1 MAAPEQSL
9 RIRANAC
16 NDSPAAATF
25 PSKKP
30 SQHKLQTGFALK
42 GAVAVLTTSFM
53 STQQEHL
60 SEPLEAASHMQWP
73 QLVLLPL
80 HFVNQRPRPPPCEV
94 AGVRKLHMPT
104 LPMMPRKIAGQQRSR
119 SDGPSL
125 HSPSRNAVSCEL
137 PHNTPHE
144 YEKLAG
150 HFSNLGTTPDQT
162 FAFAILSMRS
172 LLGRSSLSSCCQ
184 SSLRKCTK

>member
-25 PSKKP
+25 LSKKP

-60 SEPLEAASHMQWP
+60 SEPLNLQEN
-73 QLVLLPL
+73 VKRLLD
-80 HFVNQRPRPPPCEV
+80 V
-94 AGVRKLHMPT
+94 AC
-104 LPMMPRKIAGQQRSR
+104 
-119 SDGPSL
+119 
-125 HSPSRNAVSCEL
+125 AV
-137 PHNTPHE
+137 
-144 YEKLAG
+144 
-150 HFSNLGTTPDQT
+150 
-162 FAFAILSMRS
+162 I
-172 LLGRSSLSSCCQ
+172 
-184 SSLRKCTK
+184 

>member
-1 MAAPEQSL
+1 
-9 RIRANAC
+9 
-16 NDSPAAATF
+16 
-25 PSKKP
+25 
-30 SQHKLQTGFALK
+30 
-42 GAVAVLTTSFM
+42 VLTTSLM

-60 SEPLEAASHMQWP
+60 SEPLEAASHTQWP

-125 HSPSRNAVSCEL
+125 HSPSRHAGSSEL
-137 PHNTPHE
+137 PRNTPHG
-144 YEKLAG
+144 YENLAD

-162 FAFAILSMRS
+162 FALAILSMRS